1 VEPVMPNLSRDRRDI
16 YYRQAKEQGYRA
28 RSAFKLMQIDDE
40 FGLLN
45 GVTKAVDLCAAPGK

>member
-1 VEPVMPNLSRDRRDI
+1 MPNLSRDRRDI